1 MSLENTLNKL
11 RTDGNMSQER
21 FAEVL
26 GVSRQSVQK
35 WESGACVP
43 ELDKL
48 IRIAKHFGISLDAL
62 ILGRDERFADD
73 INFGRKIRP
82 KYEKMSKW
90 EIYCADLPIEYEQCI
105 DEGLD
110 LKEYGELFRAV
121 SLLPGNDAKARIAD
135 VIFDIVL
142 NAKTAE
148 GYPYTEPSDLD
159 GIRRLRRSAPALSPP
174 DKSALEGKILGAWTG
189 RICGGL
195 LGKPIEGVRTDEL
208 IPFLKDCGN
217 YPMHRYKVGHRR
229 FLAFY
234 IFVESLLEGW
244 TAYLPH
250 GFRKYFR
257 GCGCGC
263 RDEYLCFGKTEAHA
277 SRCKIRNGHHQPFH
291 ASVIWVI

>member
-26 GVSRQSVQK
+26 GVSRQSRSEMGERGVCSRARQADPDRK
-35 WESGACVP
+35 AFRV
-43 ELDKL
+43 
-48 IRIAKHFGISLDAL
+48 SLDAL

-174 DKSALEGKILGAWTG
+174 DKSALEGKIL
-189 RICGGL
+189 
-195 LGKPIEGVRTDEL
+195 VRG
-208 IPFLKDCGN
+208 P
-217 YPMHRYKVGHRR
+217 
-229 FLAFY
+229 A
-234 IFVESLLEGW
+234 ES
-244 TAYLPH
+244 ADA
-250 GFRKYFR
+250 
-257 GCGCGC
+257 CS
-263 RDEYLCFGKTEAHA
+263 A
-277 SRCKIRNGHHQPFH
+277 SRSRGSGPT
-291 ASVIWVI
+291 S

>member
-35 WESGACVP
+35 WESGACIP

-148 GYPYTEPSDLD
+148 G
-159 GIRRLRRSAPALSPP
+159 
-174 DKSALEGKILGAWTG
+174 
-189 RICGGL
+189 
-195 LGKPIEGVRTDEL
+195 
-208 IPFLKDCGN
+208 
-217 YPMHRYKVGHRR
+217 
-229 FLAFY
+229 
-234 IFVESLLEGW
+234 
-244 TAYLPH
+244 
-250 GFRKYFR
+250 
-257 GCGCGC
+257 
-263 RDEYLCFGKTEAHA
+263 
-277 SRCKIRNGHHQPFH
+277 
-291 ASVIWVI
+291 

>member
-174 DKSALEGKILGAWTG
+174 DKSALEGKILLIRPNQDFFSG
-189 RICGGL
+189 RMQ
-195 LGKPIEGVRTDEL
+195 KDL
-208 IPFLKDCGN
+208 IKLI
-217 YPMHRYKVGHRR
+217 
-229 FLAFY
+229 LQ
-234 IFVESLLEGW
+234 S
-244 TAYLPH
+244 
-250 GFRKYFR
+250 
-257 GCGCGC
+257 
-263 RDEYLCFGKTEAHA
+263 
-277 SRCKIRNGHHQPFH
+277 
-291 ASVIWVI
+291 

>member
-105 DEGLD
+105 D
-110 LKEYGELFRAV
+110 
-121 SLLPGNDAKARIAD
+121 
-135 VIFDIVL
+135 
-142 NAKTAE
+142 
-148 GYPYTEPSDLD
+148 
-159 GIRRLRRSAPALSPP
+159 
-174 DKSALEGKILGAWTG
+174 
-189 RICGGL
+189 
-195 LGKPIEGVRTDEL
+195 
-208 IPFLKDCGN
+208 
-217 YPMHRYKVGHRR
+217 
-229 FLAFY
+229 
-234 IFVESLLEGW
+234 
-244 TAYLPH
+244 
-250 GFRKYFR
+250 
-257 GCGCGC
+257 
-263 RDEYLCFGKTEAHA
+263 
-277 SRCKIRNGHHQPFH
+277 
-291 ASVIWVI
+291 